1 MFSKEELYH
10 MRPPHQFTIQINLK
24 QQAFCRLFVDRFYY
38 GKFDLKESNGIK
50 EGYEGLLEECL
61 NRGYT
66 TLVVGFL
73 LLYFLLVQLHD

>member
-1 MFSKEELYH
+1 MFSTEELYH
-10 MRPPHQFTIQINLK
+10 MRPPHQFIIQINLK
-24 QQAFCRLFVDRFYY
+24 QQAFCGQILV
-38 GKFDLKESNGIK
+38 GKFDLKGNNGIK

-73 LLYFLLVQLHD
+73 LFCFFISSIA